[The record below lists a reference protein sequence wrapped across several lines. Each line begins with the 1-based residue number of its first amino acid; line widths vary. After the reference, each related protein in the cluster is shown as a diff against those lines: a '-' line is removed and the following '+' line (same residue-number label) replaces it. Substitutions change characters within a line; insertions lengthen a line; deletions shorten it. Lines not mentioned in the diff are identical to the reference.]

1 VFSATNTLSCLA
13 EVFEAAAALDRLEGF
28 TALFGP
34 QFYGLAPNADT
45 ITLTKGDPVQFA
57 THIDTGAGPVTLF
70 NPGFDLH
77 WTVTS

>member
-1 VFSATNTLSCLA
+1 
-13 EVFEAAAALDRLEGF
+13 
-28 TALFGP
+28 
-34 QFYGLAPNADT
+34 

-57 THIDTGAGPVTLF
+57 THFDTGAGPVTLF